1 MIITLI
7 IIIIIII
14 LVTIIR
20 TRETV
25 LVQLDLWRSH
35 AVCPRFGGR
44 KGNCQVAMKIVMAL
58 VAMMAIMT
66 MMIAMNAM
74 MMMIVM
80 IAIPDSSEEDSAEY
94 TSLTMFLAAIGLHD
108 WAPKVRSPP
117 SPPSVITIITA
128 ITITKGAVITIK
140 REIPK
145 KFHLTSHRQNRDNAH
160 ASDIKMI

>member
-44 KGNCQVAMKIVMAL
+44 KGNCQVAMKIVMAM
-58 VAMMAIMT
+58 VAIMAIM
-66 MMIAMNAM
+66 MMIIAMNAM

-117 SPPSVITIITA
+117 LVIT
-128 ITITKGAVITIK
+128 TITTTITTI
-140 REIPK
+140 
-145 KFHLTSHRQNRDNAH
+145 SHH
-160 ASDIKMI
+160 HH